1 VVLGGIVRDV
11 VAVDDVV
18 VPVTLTLLE
27 SSTLELEGADPTT
40 GLLGVLGKGKLAL
53 VAVPGTEKVDGL
65 QLEEVRRVKL
75 SWIAA
80 IVMFVLSEVFKL

>member
-40 GLLGVLGKGKLAL
+40 RLLGVLGKGKLAL
-53 VAVPGTEKVDGL
+53 VAVPGAEKVDGL
-65 QLEEVRRVKL
+65 AVGGSAE
-75 SWIAA
+75 
-80 IVMFVLSEVFKL
+80 SEVELDSGHCDVCSF